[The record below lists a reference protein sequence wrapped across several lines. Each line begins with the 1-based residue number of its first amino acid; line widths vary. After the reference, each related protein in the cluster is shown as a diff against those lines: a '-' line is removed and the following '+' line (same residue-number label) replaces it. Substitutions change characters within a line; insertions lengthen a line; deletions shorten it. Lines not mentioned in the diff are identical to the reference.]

1 MSIELNDS
9 LAMSESDYHRLSH
22 LVEVSRST
30 ATYELDEELSKA
42 EILPDTALPETFVAL
57 YDTVIFKD
65 LDSGRRRMVSI
76 VMPWES
82 NVSKSKISI
91 LSPIGIALIGEP
103 LGTRVVWPLLN
114 GASANLEIIDIIRHV
129 SCK

>member
-1 MSIELNDS
+1 MSIDLNVS
-9 LAMSESDYHRLSH
+9 LAMSESDYHRLSR

-30 ATYELDEELSKA
+30 ATLELDEELSKA
-42 EILPDTALPETFVAL
+42 EILPDIALPETFVAL
-57 YDTVIFKD
+57 YDTVIFRD
-65 LDSGRRRMVSI
+65 LDAGRKRMVSI

-103 LGTRVVWPLLN
+103 LGTHVVWPLLH